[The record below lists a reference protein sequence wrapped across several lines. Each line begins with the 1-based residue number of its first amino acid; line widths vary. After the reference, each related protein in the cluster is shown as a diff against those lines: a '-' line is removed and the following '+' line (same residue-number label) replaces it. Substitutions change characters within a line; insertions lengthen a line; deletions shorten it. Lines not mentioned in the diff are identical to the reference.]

1 MARSDAERVERVLA
15 LIILAGILILHAYQY
30 YTLARELYDEE
41 VERGGK
47 GYVSDEVWYVSSAR
61 NILNKIFKVKPRIAD
76 GKYGVT
82 IVYNQTMVSRADIEN
97 YITSKY
103 GSDVQLDSN
112 YREIAAI
119 YIESSNSTI
128 LEELVKEFNA
138 SKWLVD
144 VVWGWRLADAKNI
157 NTYLNLEHPPLAKY
171 LIALL
176 MAFFGDNPLTWRIPS
191 IIAGVLTTLFTYM
204 AALALTRNKW
214 LSLVVSL
221 LAGVDPVMRALSSI
235 ALLDAHVAMFS
246 AMSIYFLFSRK
257 PVCALISV
265 IVGSLFKFNTL
276 FLLIPVLYILV
287 RLDFTEN
294 PKFTVLVRS
303 LIKYSLA
310 TLSLFLAFQV
320 IASMPLI
327 IYGGFD
333 WWFSSSITGAFKW
346 HLSVKCIGAHCP
358 VSSAPWDWF
367 IGNNGFTLYYFTG
380 TRSLVA
386 IGFWPLWSI
395 ALAYSVLLLPLY
407 RVDRRLGYV
416 LLVFHGLLA
425 GYILLYIAGGRTQY
439 SFYSVQFTPMVYLL
453 LAAALTYAVIDPSK
467 LRYVVVSWL
476 RVIIA
481 VWNFIANYILLVK
494 K

>member
-1 MARSDAERVERVLA
+1 MARSNTDGVEKVIA
-15 LIILAGILILHAYQY
+15 LVILIGILTLHAYQY
-30 YTLARELYDEE
+30 YTLARELHDEE
-41 VERGGK
+41 VKRNGK

-61 NILNKIFKVKPRIAD
+61 NILNKVFKIKPRITD

-82 IVYNQTMVSRADIEN
+82 IIYNQSVASRAVVEN

-103 GSDVQLDSN
+103 GNSVQLDSN

-119 YIESSNSTI
+119 YVESSNLTI
-128 LEELVKEFNA
+128 LEELVEKVNA

-144 VVWGWRLADAKNI
+144 AVWGWRLADARNI

-176 MAFFGDNPLTWRIPS
+176 MTVFGDNPLTWRIPS
-191 IIAGVLTTLFTYM
+191 IVAGVLTTLFTYM
-204 AALALTRNKW
+204 AASALTRNRW

-235 ALLDAHVAMFS
+235 ALLDVYVAMFS
-246 AMSIYFLFSRK
+246 AVSTYFLFSKK
-257 PVCALISV
+257 PVCSLVTV

-276 FLLIPVLYILV
+276 FLLIPVLYMLV
-287 RLDFTEN
+287 RRDYIRN
-294 PKFTVLVRS
+294 PKFTTLIHS
-303 LIKYSLA
+303 LIRYSLG
-310 TLSLFLAFQV
+310 TLTLFLAFQV
-320 IASMPLI
+320 IASTPLI

-346 HLSVKCIGAHCP
+346 HLSVKCTGVHCP

-407 RVDRRLGYV
+407 RVDKRLGYA
-416 LLVFHGLLA
+416 LLVFHGLLI

-439 SFYSVQFTPMVYLL
+439 SFYSVQFAPIVYLL
-453 LAAALTYAVIDPSK
+453 LVVALTYAIVDPSK
-467 LRYVVVSWL
+467 LRYAVVSWL
-476 RVIIA
+476 RAITA
-481 VWNFIANYILLVK
+481 VWNFIVNYILLAK
-494 K
+494 T